1 MFDFCFI
8 FLLFLG
14 KAWEN
19 GRETEG
25 KCFLLSVYLLRS
37 MNVDAL
43 MRQTV
48 EYMDRFFFFFF
59 DSSTWIT
66 LIWFDL
72 A

>member
-37 MNVDAL
+37 MNGDAL
-43 MRQTV
+43 MKGTV
-48 EYMDRFFFFFF
+48 EYMDRFFFF
-59 DSSTWIT
+59 
-66 LIWFDL
+66 
-72 A
+72 

>member
-43 MRQTV
+43 MRGIA
-48 EYMDRFFFFFF
+48 FFFFF